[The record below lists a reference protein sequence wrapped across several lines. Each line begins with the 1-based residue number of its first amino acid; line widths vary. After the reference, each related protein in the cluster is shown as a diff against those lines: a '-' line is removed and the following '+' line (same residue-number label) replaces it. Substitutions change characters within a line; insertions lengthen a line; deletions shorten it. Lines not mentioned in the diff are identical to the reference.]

1 MSDEKDGKKGRRQV
15 VKFSFY
21 KVDRAWL
28 AQPREQQRLA
38 KEEFCRA
45 VESYGGTLRSR
56 AYSVIGMRGDVDFL
70 LWQIADRLDDVQA
83 LASALSGT
91 SLGPYLSMPYSYLA
105 MTRPS
110 VYVSD
115 EDAEKRT
122 AIHPTDSRYFFVYPF
137 VKTREWYQLSLDERQ
152 AMMNEHIRVGRK
164 YPSVKLNTTYSF
176 GLDDQEF
183 VVAFE
188 TDEPSDFLD
197 LVMELREAKTS
208 LYTERDTPIF
218 TCISMSLREAL
229 DTVCPIEAQ
238 VSVGQMGT
246 SGEWERVAELA
257 EVPLGG
263 SKVVFH
269 KGEQVALFSV
279 GGEVYAIGNR
289 CPHANGPLGDGE
301 LDGCAVTCPYHG
313 SKFDLR
319 TGEPQGGP
327 ATRPAAVFQVKVE
340 EGAVYLAAHSGSASN
355 ASRSGVPDHPG

>member
-1 MSDEKDGKKGRRQV
+1 MSTDKQNAEVKGRRQV

-21 KVDRAWL
+21 KVDPTWL
-28 AQPREQQRLA
+28 AQPGEQQQLA
-38 KEEFCRA
+38 KEEFCQA

-56 AYSVIGMRGDVDFL
+56 AYSLVGMRGDVDFL
-70 LWQIADRLDDVQA
+70 LWQIADRFDDVQA

-115 EDAEKRT
+115 KEAEER
-122 AIHPTDSRYFFVYPF
+122 AAVHPSDSRYFFVYPF
-137 VKTREWYQLSLDERQ
+137 VKTRKWYQLSLDERQ

-164 YPSVKLNTTYSF
+164 YPSVKLNTSYSF
-176 GLDDQEF
+176 GMDDQEF

-208 LYTERDTPIF
+208 VYTERDTPIF
-218 TCISMSLREAL
+218 TCISMSLREVL
-229 DTVCPIEAQ
+229 DTIGSTQGVASTALEDNE
-238 VSVGQMGT
+238 
-246 SGEWERVAELA
+246 GEWERVAKLA

-263 SKVVFH
+263 RKVVFH
-269 KGEQVALFSV
+269 RGEQVALFHV
-279 GGEVYAIGNR
+279 DGEIYAIGNR
-289 CPHANGPLGDGE
+289 CPHASGPLADGLVAGTE
-301 LDGCAVTCPYHG
+301 ITCPSHE

-319 TGEPQGGP
+319 TGQPLGGP
-327 ATRPAAVFQVKVE
+327 SSRPATVFAVKVE
-340 EGAVYLAAHSGSASN
+340 AGIVYLAEARETTS
-355 ASRSGVPDHPG
+355 

>member
-1 MSDEKDGKKGRRQV
+1 MSDQKDGEKGRRQV

-21 KVDRAWL
+21 KVDPAWL
-28 AQPREQQRLA
+28 ALPSERRQLA
-38 KEEFCRA
+38 KEEFCQA
-45 VESYGGTLRSR
+45 VESYGSTLRSR
-56 AYSVIGMRGDVDFL
+56 AYSVIGMRGDVDIL
-70 LWQIADRLDDVQA
+70 LWQMADRLDDVQT
-83 LASALSGT
+83 LASTLSGT
-91 SLGPYLSMPYSYLA
+91 AMGPYLSMPYSYLA

-115 EDAEKRT
+115 KEAEERKQL
-122 AIHPTDSRYFFVYPF
+122 HPSDSRYFFVYPF

-229 DTVCPIEAQ
+229 DTLGSAGAR
-238 VSVGQMGT
+238 VSTDAAGKRD
-246 SGEWERVAELA
+246 EWESVAELV
-257 EVPLGG
+257 EVPAGG

-269 KGEQVALFSV
+269 NGEQVALFHV
-279 GGEVYAIGNR
+279 DGEIYAIGNR
-289 CPHANGPLGDGE
+289 CPHANGQLADGRRVGTE
-301 LDGCAVTCPYHG
+301 ITCPSHD
-313 SKFDLR
+313 SKFDLC
-319 TGEPQGGP
+319 TGSVLDGP
-327 ATRPAAVFQVKVE
+327 SSRPASVFPVKVE
-340 EGAVYLAAHSGSASN
+340 GGIVYLAMVRGT
-355 ASRSGVPDHPG
+355 RVGEG